1 MARVGD
7 AVMRLRL
14 LATMDMARWTP
25 GMGGGGRNEAEY
37 AGRESVACR
46 VRRFNGRGDPAW
58 RCASLDH
65 PPECGTR
72 RGFEGEDKIM
82 KKLVIAALAG
92 ATIVAASTVGAQTF
106 FRIVSGAAGGNY
118 FPMAGVLA
126 NAISNP
132 PGARPC
138 DKGGACGVEGLIAI
152 AQSANGSVANVNA
165 IQSGTA
171 ESGLSQS
178 DVAFW
183 GFNGTGVFEG
193 KPKLDKLRFLAN
205 LYPEHIHV
213 VLPKNSKVQKL
224 EDLKGK
230 KIGVGLPASGAQ
242 VGALLILEQAG
253 LKKNENYQAE
263 ELNTQQ
269 SAERIQDNQLDA
281 FLTVTG
287 APSSGIAQLAS
298 IAGMRLLSIP
308 KEVQDAVIAKAPFY
322 FSSPIKAGVYEGQDY
337 DVSTLAVGAQWLVS
351 ADQPEE
357 LVYGITKAL
366 WSDVTK
372 KLLQH
377 HAKGKEVTLDKALGG
392 RGIPLHPGAERFY
405 KEAGVLK

>member
-1 MARVGD
+1 
-7 AVMRLRL
+7 
-14 LATMDMARWTP
+14 
-25 GMGGGGRNEAEY
+25 
-37 AGRESVACR
+37 
-46 VRRFNGRGDPAW
+46 
-58 RCASLDH
+58 
-65 PPECGTR
+65 
-72 RGFEGEDKIM
+72 M
-82 KKLVIAALAG
+82 KKFVIAALA
-92 ATIVAASTVGAQTF
+92 AVTFAAASTASAQTF

-132 PGARPC
+132 PGSRPC

-171 ESGLSQS
+171 ESGLVQS
-178 DVAFW
+178 DVAYW
-183 GFNGTGVFEG
+183 GYTGTGVFEG
-193 KPKLDKLRFLAN
+193 KPKTDKLRFLAS

-213 VLPKNSKVQKL
+213 ILPKNSTVQKL

-230 KIGVGLPASGAQ
+230 RIGVGLPASGAQ
-242 VGALLILEQAG
+242 VGALLILEEAG

-287 APSSGIAQLAS
+287 APAAGIAQLAS
-298 IAGMRLLSIP
+298 ISGMRLLSIP

-322 FSSPIKAGVYEGQDY
+322 FSSPIPAGTYEGQTN

-366 WSDVTK
+366 WADVTK
-372 KLLQH
+372 SLLQH
-377 HAKGKEVTLDKALGG
+377 HAKGKDVTLESALGG
-392 RGIPLHPGAERFY
+392 RGIPLHPGAERY
-405 KEAGVLK
+405 YREVGALK

>member
-1 MARVGD
+1 
-7 AVMRLRL
+7 
-14 LATMDMARWTP
+14 
-25 GMGGGGRNEAEY
+25 
-37 AGRESVACR
+37 
-46 VRRFNGRGDPAW
+46 
-58 RCASLDH
+58 
-65 PPECGTR
+65 
-72 RGFEGEDKIM
+72 M
-82 KKLVIAALAG
+82 KRIVIAALA
-92 ATIVAASTVGAQTF
+92 ALTVAASTTAGAQSF
-106 FRIVSGAAGGNY
+106 FRIVSGSAGGNY

-132 PGARPC
+132 PGSRPC
-138 DKGGACGVEGLIAI
+138 EKGGPCGVPGLIAI

-171 ESGLSQS
+171 ESGLAQP
-178 DVAFW
+178 DVAYW

-193 KPKLDKLRFLAN
+193 KPKLYKLRFLAS

-213 VLPKNSKVQKL
+213 VLPKDSTVQKL

-230 KIGVGLPASGAQ
+230 RIGVGLPASGAQ
-242 VGALLILEQAG
+242 VGALLILNAVG
-253 LKKNENYQAE
+253 LKKNENFQAE
-263 ELNTQQ
+263 ELNTAQ
-269 SAERIQDNQLDA
+269 SAERIQDGQLDA

-298 IAGMRLLSIP
+298 IAGLRLLSIP
-308 KEVQDAVIAKAPFY
+308 KAVQDKVIAEAPFY
-322 FSSPIKAGVYEGQDY
+322 FTSPIPAGTYEGQDY

-351 ADQPEE
+351 ADQPDD

-372 KLLQH
+372 KLLKH
-377 HAKGKEVTLDKALGG
+377 HAKGKDVTLETALGG

>member
-1 MARVGD
+1 
-7 AVMRLRL
+7 
-14 LATMDMARWTP
+14 
-25 GMGGGGRNEAEY
+25 
-37 AGRESVACR
+37 
-46 VRRFNGRGDPAW
+46 
-58 RCASLDH
+58 
-65 PPECGTR
+65 
-72 RGFEGEDKIM
+72 M
-82 KKLVIAALAG
+82 KRIVIAALA
-92 ATIVAASTVGAQTF
+92 ALTVAASTTAGAQSF
-106 FRIVSGAAGGNY
+106 FRIVSGSAGGNY

-132 PGARPC
+132 PGSRPC
-138 DKGGACGVEGLIAI
+138 EKGGPCGVPGLIAI

-171 ESGLSQS
+171 ESGLAQS
-178 DVAFW
+178 DVAYW

-193 KPKLDKLRFLAN
+193 KPKLDKLRFLAS

-213 VLPKNSKVQKL
+213 VLPKDSTVQKL

-230 KIGVGLPASGAQ
+230 RIGVGLPASGAQ
-242 VGALLILEQAG
+242 VGALLILNAVG
-253 LKKNENYQAE
+253 LKKNENFQAE
-263 ELNTQQ
+263 ELNTAQ
-269 SAERIQDNQLDA
+269 SAERIQDGQLDA

-298 IAGMRLLSIP
+298 IAGLRLLSIP
-308 KEVQDAVIAKAPFY
+308 KAVQDKVIAEAPFY
-322 FSSPIKAGVYEGQDY
+322 FTSPIPAGTYEGQDY

-372 KLLQH
+372 KLLKH
-377 HAKGKEVTLDKALGG
+377 HAKGKDVTLDTALGG